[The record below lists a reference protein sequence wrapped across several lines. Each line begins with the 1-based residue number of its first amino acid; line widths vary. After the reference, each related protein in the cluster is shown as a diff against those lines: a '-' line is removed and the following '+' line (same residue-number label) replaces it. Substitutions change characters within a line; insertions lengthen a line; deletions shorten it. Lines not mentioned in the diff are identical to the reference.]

1 MRPLLC
7 QLKALS
13 SGSVSQTT
21 IRPEAKMSSC
31 PSASKKWKKIGNHC
45 YIVTNETVAGPTA
58 PGNCPSRYPGS
69 HLAKIDSYD
78 ELLKLR
84 EFLNS
89 TNHIGNHGVWVNKKL
104 FYNFYCL

>member
-1 MRPLLC
+1 MRPPLC

-21 IRPEAKMSSC
+21 IRPETIMRGC
-31 PSASKKWKKIGNHC
+31 PSDPKWTKIGNHC
-45 YIVTNETVAGPTA
+45 YIVTNENVNGFDA
-58 PGNCPSRYPGS
+58 PGYCPSRYPGS

-89 TNHIGNHGVWVNKKL
+89 TNHIGNHGVWVNEKL